1 MSINLR
7 TALGSFLILLSTSI
21 AADDLPQPM
30 NAEDIM
36 ALVQQYCGAC
46 HTVPSPT
53 LLPKHSWPHVIDA
66 MVELAR
72 RQTGTE
78 FIPPEY
84 VHHIKALYYGSSPAE
99 LPTLPYVEQAHPH
112 INFKATHIGA
122 QSQTPQIAHI
132 QAVDFG
138 DNELSFLI
146 SDGEAGQVNLL
157 VAQRGNNNEALEWRE
172 TALADVTFPVSTQ
185 AVDLTDNGRLDIL
198 VADLGVL
205 PPVEALAGKVFVL
218 KQEESGKFT
227 SHLIIEGL
235 GRVSDARA
243 ADLNNNGRLDLAI
256 AVFGGGQVG
265 EVFWL
270 ENLDDGR
277 YKKNPLLQI
286 SGALNLIPADLNGNG
301 KLDLVSLIAQEH
313 EDVIAFINQGDGK
326 FEQMNIAGAGHPLFG
341 MTSMKV
347 ADLNQNGRPDLIFTN
362 GDAFD
367 TQNDPKPY
375 HGVQWLENL
384 GDLNF
389 AYHDIGRF
397 YGAANL
403 AIGDVNGNGHL
414 DVVASSWVNYWDDPK
429 QQSLIWF
436 ENDGKQ
442 NFRPWPISGNI
453 NGLVPIQ
460 LMDVSGNGRLDILTG
475 AFRMDILNPKL
486 SGWDVDDQPGPH
498 QRLLLFTQETTAP

>member
-1 MSINLR
+1 MRIRIR
-7 TALGSFLILLSTSI
+7 TAFGSLLIFLSASV
-21 AADDLPQPM
+21 AADNQPKPM
-30 NAEDIM
+30 DTEEIM
-36 ALVQQYCGAC
+36 GLVQQYCGSC
-46 HTVPSPT
+46 HAVPSPA

-72 RQTGTE
+72 NQTGTE
-78 FIPPEY
+78 FIPPEH
-84 VHHIKALYYGSSPAE
+84 VPHIKALYYGSSPTA
-99 LPTLPYVEQAHPH
+99 LPRLPYVDNEHPS
-112 INFKATHIGA
+112 ISFTATPIGA
-122 QSQTPQIAHI
+122 PSELPQVAHI
-132 QAVDFG
+132 QPVDFG
-138 DNELSFLI
+138 RGGRSFLV
-146 SDGEAGQVNLL
+146 SDGETGKVTLL
-157 VAQRGNNNEALEWRE
+157 EAQKGNNDQVPKWQE
-172 TALADVTFPVSTQ
+172 TPLAKLTFPVSTQ
-185 AVDLTDNGRLDIL
+185 AMDFNGNGRLDVL

-218 KQEESGKFT
+218 EQEESGQFT
-227 SHLIIEGL
+227 QRLIIDGL

-243 ADLNNNGRLDLAI
+243 VDINNNGRLDLAV

-270 ENLDDGR
+270 ENLGDGS
-277 YKKNPLLQI
+277 YKKNTLLRL

-301 KLDLVSLIAQEH
+301 KMDLVTLIAQEY
-313 EDVIAFINQGDGK
+313 EEIIAFINQGDGT
-326 FEQMNIAGAGHPLFG
+326 FEQMSIANAGHPIFG

-384 GDLNF
+384 GDLQF

-403 AIGDVNGNGHL
+403 AIGDVSGNGHL

-429 QQSLIWF
+429 RQSLIWF

-442 NFRPWPISGNI
+442 NFQPRPISGNI
-453 NGLVPIQ
+453 KGLVPIE
-460 LMDVSGNGRLDILTG
+460 LVDMTGNGRLDIITG
-475 AFRMDILNPKL
+475 AFRMDILNPKI
-486 SGWDVDDQPGPH
+486 SGWDVDEQAGRH
-498 QRLLLFTQETTAP
+498 QRLLMFTQEYDAP